1 MPLTEANAAG
11 EGPVCTE
18 GEVRGEGPAGESA
31 RGDGSR
37 GTAHGVPR
45 ERESSL
51 WVQDWELVL
60 GWELVLEQLQ
70 LQLQRPQALACSR
83 AAGWRV
89 R

>member
-1 MPLTEANAAG
+1 MGRRVSQLAVTAL
-11 EGPVCTE
+11 
-18 GEVRGEGPAGESA
+18 
-31 RGDGSR
+31 
-37 GTAHGVPR
+37 GTAHGAPR